1 MQILQQGMR
10 ARKDMFISMYRI
22 GNFPRKNS
30 KPPRKGVSRSNRL
43 FSECLLPN
51 EGTCFGMRISEESK
65 NFKGKDSEKWSCDWN
80 HPAESETALSSHASC
95 MLQTNIHTHSCIPDG
110 QQQQHNVVAEAEQ
123 YWQTL
128 RPSIIKPCLLGMFC
142 TRGLAAYTVLVPG
155 LSIECNGRWEIREM
169 NLCWWAW
176 IDHDQ
181 NAKYVRVLLCIA

>member
-30 KPPRKGVSRSNRL
+30 KPPGKEYSEVIAFSLNVSYLMRGRALEWESLKN
-43 FSECLLPN
+43 P
-51 EGTCFGMRISEESK
+51 RISR
-65 NFKGKDSEKWSCDWN
+65 EKIPRNDHVTGH
-80 HPAESETALSSHASC
+80 HPAESGTALSSHASC
-95 MLQTNIHTHSCIPDG
+95 MLQTNIHTHSCIPDR
-110 QQQQHNVVAEAEQ
+110 QPQHCAVAAEAEQ

-155 LSIECNGRWEIREM
+155 LSIECNGRWKIREM

-181 NAKYVRVLLCIA
+181 NAKCVRVLLCIA